1 MSELGA
7 GLEDREEQ
15 GYFAVLPAPP
25 GLLGGIA
32 LLEEAAVLARDA
44 VIGTEVRAAVEEII
58 AAVEQGV
65 ARVTIETIKV
75 SETAIIEHIQ
85 RSRVRPEISA
95 FGFMVPKKKLEEGVK
110 SEALGLGGVG
120 IGSIAEMDSV
130 VGTDGRPFWRT
141 QEYGSDHNVGRVV
154 YGLFQPGGVP
164 ASQGEFRKHPVF
176 EPGSGGAMIIR
187 RPIPARHFM
196 RDGAAEAEG
205 FRARELGQ
213 VEDEGVAEI
222 RLVRASLPPAL

>member
-25 GLLGGIA
+25 GLPGGI
-32 LLEEAAVLARDA
+32 LLLQEAAALARA
-44 VIGTEVRAAVEEII
+44 APIGAEVRAAVEEII
-58 AAVEQGV
+58 SGVERGV
-65 ARVTIETIKV
+65 ARVTVETIKV
-75 SETAIIEHIQ
+75 SETAIVEHIQ

-95 FGFMVPKKKLEEGVK
+95 FGFMVPKKRLEDGIK

-120 IGSIAEMDSV
+120 IGSIAELDTV

-141 QEYGSDHNVGRVV
+141 QEYGSDHNVGRIV
-154 YGLFQPGGVP
+154 YGLFQPGGAAP
-164 ASQGEFRKHPVF
+164 SATEFRKHPVF
-176 EPGSGGAMIIR
+176 EPGSGGAMVIR

-196 RDGAAEAEG
+196 RDGTGEAEG
-205 FRARELGQ
+205 FRARELGE
-213 VEDEGVAEI
+213 VEDLAVGEI
-222 RLVRASLPPAL
+222 KLVRASLPAAL